1 LDEGPDRV
9 ARALA
14 RLYLILCVVFLAAMV
29 IHLIPEHRRQ
39 MARLRL
45 LRLCGLVTSQL
56 ARRTGVASMG
66 RELATGEQAYGL
78 PYRLSL
84 WRLAFDRAYE
94 QSRSVG
100 P

>member
-1 LDEGPDRV
+1 LGEGPDPV
-9 ARALA
+9 ARLLA

-45 LRLCGLVTSQL
+45 LRLCGLVTSRL
-56 ARRTGVASMG
+56 ARHTGVASMG
-66 RELATGEQAYGL
+66 RELATGERSYGL

-84 WRLAFDRAYE
+84 WRLAFERAYD
-94 QSRSVG
+94 QSRNAG